1 QFSQANKVSIWLA
14 PPLLSRTDPKTG
26 RPQKRKFG
34 PWIFPVLKAISGL
47 RGLRGTPLDVFGY
60 TAERRAERRLISEY
74 FHDVRKVCAQLTPQT
89 HHQAVEFAAMPMEI
103 RGFGPVKV
111 QAMEAHAARRAA
123 ALAALLDGAGSESG
137 TQQLSSVNAA

>member
-1 QFSQANKVSIWLA
+1 M
-14 PPLLSRTDPKTG
+14 
-26 RPQKRKFG
+26 
-34 PWIFPVLKAISGL
+34 LKAVSGL

-89 HHQAVEFAAMPMEI
+89 LQQAVEFAAMPMEI
-103 RGFGPVKV
+103 RGFGPVKA

-123 ALAALLDGAGSESG
+123 ALAGMTDGADIESG
-137 TQQLSSVNAA
+137 KQQLSSVNAA